1 MMVKLNYWI
10 NSMSVM
16 WKYLDKRSATI
27 AAIKD
32 FDSMAFIITDTE
44 RQIKKAN
51 EKLGSTGGM
60 KLDAQ
65 PSVHDPKAGEKQIL
79 AVVDQI
85 NILEER
91 YREALEY
98 MEWFKP
104 AWSQMTDEEKYI
116 LKSFYSENNYGCNA
130 VYEISEKL
138 SVEQP
143 TVYKRKNR
151 ALSKLTVLLFGK
163 G

>member
-1 MMVKLNYWI
+1 
-10 NSMSVM
+10 MSII

-32 FDSMAFIITDTE
+32 FDSMAFIISDTE
-44 RQIKKAN
+44 RQIEKAN
-51 EKLGSTGGM
+51 SRLSSTGGM
-60 KLDAQ
+60 KLDSQ

-85 NILEER
+85 NVLEER

-98 MEWFKP
+98 MDWFKP
-104 AWSQMTDEEKYI
+104 AWNQMVDEEQYI
-116 LKSFYSENNYGCNA
+116 LKSFYAENSYGCNA
-130 VYEISEKL
+130 VYEIAEKL
-138 SVEQP
+138 NIEQP

-151 ALSKLTVLLFGK
+151 ALSKLQVLLFGRS
-163 G
+163 

>member
-1 MMVKLNYWI
+1 MNI
-10 NSMSVM
+10 F

-32 FDSMAFIITDTE
+32 YDSMAFIITDTE
-44 RQIKKAN
+44 RQIEKVN

-60 KLDAQ
+60 KLDMQ

-85 NILEER
+85 NVLEER

-98 MEWFKP
+98 MNWFRP
-104 AWSQMTDEEKYI
+104 AWVQMAADEQYI
-116 LKSFYSENNYGCNA
+116 LKSFYAENSYGCNA
-130 VYEISEKL
+130 VYDIADKL
-138 SVEQP
+138 NIEQA

-151 ALSKLTVLLFGK
+151 ALSRLQVLLFGK

>member
-1 MMVKLNYWI
+1 
-10 NSMSVM
+10 MSSII
-16 WKYLDKRSATI
+16 WKYLDKRSAAI
-27 AAIKD
+27 AALKD
-32 FDSMAFIITDTE
+32 YDSMAFIISNAE
-44 RQIKKAN
+44 RQIASAN

-60 KLDAQ
+60 KLDSQ
-65 PSVHDPKAGEKQIL
+65 PSVHDPKSGEKHIL
-79 AVVDQI
+79 NVIDQI

-98 MEWFKP
+98 MSWFKP
-104 AWSQMTDEEKYI
+104 AWQQMLEEERYI
-116 LKSFYSENNYGCNA
+116 LKAFYAENSYGCNA
-130 VYEISEKL
+130 VYAIAGKL
-138 SVEQP
+138 NIEQS

>member
-1 MMVKLNYWI
+1 
-10 NSMSVM
+10 MSII
-16 WKYLDKRSATI
+16 WKYLDKRSAAI
-27 AAIKD
+27 AALKD
-32 FDSMAFIITDTE
+32 YDSMAFIISDTE
-44 RQIKKAN
+44 RQIEKVN

-65 PSVHDPKAGEKQIL
+65 PSVHDPKSGEKQIL
-79 AVVDQI
+79 NVIDQI

-98 MEWFKP
+98 MRWFKP
-104 AWSQMTDEEKYI
+104 AWMQMLEEERYI
-116 LKSFYSENNYGCNA
+116 LKAFYAIAG
-130 VYEISEKL
+130 KL
-138 SVEQP
+138 NIEQP